1 MKPLLTFVTALFLG
15 GAAAQAQS
23 FDPTIYHRLSSEF
36 RGQNMPLDVI
46 NGGPRN
52 NFTHLA
58 GAADVSGQFWHVIP
72 AEDGHYRLTT
82 MFRGD
87 AMCLDVV
94 NGGPRNN
101 QTQLTPCG
109 NFSGQLWR
117 ITNAGADRYRLTTM
131 FRGGN
136 FCLDVVNGGAD
147 RWLERWRL

>member
-1 MKPLLTFVTALFLG
+1 MI
-15 GAAAQAQS
+15 
-23 FDPTIYHRLSSEF
+23 PT
-36 RGQNMPLDVI
+36 
-46 NGGPRN
+46 
-52 NFTHLA
+52 
-58 GAADVSGQFWHVIP
+58 
-72 AEDGHYRLTT
+72 EDGHYRLTT

-131 FRGGN
+131 FRGEN
-136 FCLDVVNGGAD
+136 FCLDVVNGGSDNNATHLVPCGD
-147 RWLERWRL
+147 FSGQFWRLMPTGTRVE